1 MSDAPEA
8 AAAAAAPAKK
18 GKGGLIIAIVIAV
31 VTLIGG
37 SVAGA
42 ILGPKLLGGGQPKA
56 GGEHGAEKAEGEGD
70 GEEGEAEHGEAKS
83 GGGHGESSGGSH
95 GPDKITSVAF
105 PAVVVDLRDQDER
118 IRHLKIGI
126 NVEVPESVPEDEF
139 KLYMPRGREA
149 ILTYMRSL
157 NYEEVTDP
165 TRYENIKSELGK
177 RVTEAVGAKRVKRVL
192 VVEFVSQ

>member
-1 MSDAPEA
+1 MSDAPE

-56 GGEHGAEKAEGEGD
+56 GEHGEKAEGEG
-70 GEEGEAEHGEAKS
+70 EGEGESEHGESKS

-126 NVEVPESVPEDEF
+126 NVEVPETVPEDEF

-165 TRYENIKSELGK
+165 TRYETIKSELGK

>member
-1 MSDAPEA
+1 MSDGPE

-56 GGEHGAEKAEGEGD
+56 GEHGEKAEGEG
-70 GEEGEAEHGEAKS
+70 EGEGEGESEHGESKS

-165 TRYENIKSELGK
+165 TRYETIKSELSK

>member
-1 MSDAPEA
+1 MSDSPDA
-8 AAAAAAPAKK
+8 AAAATPAKK
-18 GKGGLIIAIVIAV
+18 GKTGLIIAIVIAV

-42 ILGPKLLGGGQPKA
+42 ILGPKLLGGGEPKA
-56 GGEHGAEKAEGEGD
+56 GEHGEKAEAEGEHGEEKAQGE
-70 GEEGEAEHGEAKS
+70 
-83 GGGHGESSGGSH
+83 HGESSGGSH
-95 GPDKITSVAF
+95 APDKIASIAF

-118 IRHLKIGI
+118 VRHLKIGI
-126 NVEVPESVPEDEF
+126 NVEVPDTVPEDEF

-165 TRYENIKSELGK
+165 TRYESIKTELSK
-177 RVTEAVGAKRVKRVL
+177 RVTDAVGQKRVKRVL
-192 VVEFVSQ
+192 IVEFVSQ

>member
-1 MSDAPEA
+1 MSDAPEG
-8 AAAAAAPAKK
+8 AAAAAPAKK
-18 GKGGLIIAIVIAV
+18 GKSGLIIAIAIAV

-42 ILGPKLLGGGQPKA
+42 VLGPKLLGAGQPKGEEHA
-56 GGEHGAEKAEGEGD
+56 ESEGEHGES
-70 GEEGEAEHGEAKS
+70 KS
-83 GGGHGESSGGSH
+83 GGEHGESSGGAH
-95 GPDKITSVAF
+95 GPEKITSMAF

-118 IRHLKIGI
+118 IRHLKVGI
-126 NVEVPESVPEDEF
+126 NVEVPETVPEDEF

-165 TRYENIKSELGK
+165 TRYETIKTELSK
-177 RVTEAVGAKRVKRVL
+177 RVTEAVGQKRVKRVL
-192 VVEFVSQ
+192 IVEFVSQ

>member
-1 MSDAPEA
+1 MSDGPE

-56 GGEHGAEKAEGEGD
+56 GEHGEKAEGEG
-70 GEEGEAEHGEAKS
+70 EGESEHGESKS

-165 TRYENIKSELGK
+165 TRYETIKSELSK